1 MRSPTDTNQIRSDSQ
16 GSGKYGARRKSR
28 IHLGEDFIWKDF
40 DVHNM
45 VYMPIDGKIVR
56 ISKPFANKELF
67 GVFIQGRRMALNLF
81 YFNVIPRL
89 IDYRVAEGEV
99 IGYGQDLREHYGPEM
114 TPHIHLQVE
123 SYQYSL
129 FLKENND

>member
-1 MRSPTDTNQIRSDSQ
+1 MRSPTDSNQIRSDSQ
-16 GSGKYGARRKSR
+16 GSGKYGARRKHR
-28 IHLGEDFIWKDF
+28 IQTGEDFKWLDF
-40 DVHNM
+40 DTHNM
-45 VYMPIDGKIVR
+45 VYMPLAGKIVR
-56 ISKPFANKELF
+56 ISKPFANQEF
-67 GVFIQGRRMALNLF
+67 YGAYIQGRRIALNIF

-89 IDYRVAEGEV
+89 VGCRVAEGEV

-129 FLKENND
+129 FLGE